1 MAGIAQR
8 VFVENFEEQLI
19 IDTVSEELNLRIFL
33 DDDEGTIVN
42 VYGGDIN
49 VCPDEL
55 IVVKNFRL
63 GGVTGSGVI
72 DIGAFAREFMIDQ
85 IIFTRTAGVPT
96 TAKAGWT
103 AGTNEV
109 MWSTDLS
116 HLVALIPKSVSV
128 KVVPPST
135 ATEVHF
141 TLAAGTFNIDLIL
154 IRYKI

>member
-103 AGTNEV
+103 AGTNE
-109 MWSTDLS
+109 LS